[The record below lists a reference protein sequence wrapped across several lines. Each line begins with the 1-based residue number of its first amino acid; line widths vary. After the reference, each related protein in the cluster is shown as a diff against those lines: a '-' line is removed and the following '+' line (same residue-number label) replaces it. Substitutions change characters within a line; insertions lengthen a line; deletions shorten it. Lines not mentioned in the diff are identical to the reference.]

1 MRRKRM
7 GPKAN
12 DHEKYEGQ
20 AALYAAGALSASD
33 ALALETHSADCAT
46 CAREFHSL
54 ESVIWTLGSLAAKV
68 PPPQLRQRLLDR
80 VNRGPHST
88 QVWRQWAA
96 DPDPPAFSILRASE
110 GRWEETAIAGISVR
124 RLSLDVDRRCA
135 TMLVRMTAGASY
147 PSHRHA
153 AAEECLVL
161 EGDLIVG
168 EDVLRVGDFQRSEA
182 GSVHP
187 PQSTRA
193 GCLLY
198 ILSSLEDELL
208 EA

>member
-1 MRRKRM
+1 
-7 GPKAN
+7 
-12 DHEKYEGQ
+12 
-20 AALYAAGALSASD
+20 
-33 ALALETHSADCAT
+33 
-46 CAREFHSL
+46 
-54 ESVIWTLGSLAAKV
+54 
-68 PPPQLRQRLLDR
+68 
-80 VNRGPHST
+80 
-88 QVWRQWAA
+88 
-96 DPDPPAFSILRASE
+96 
-110 GRWEETAIAGISVR
+110 
-124 RLSLDVDRRCA
+124 
-135 TMLVRMTAGASY
+135 MLVRMTEGASY

-168 EDVLRVGDFQRSEA
+168 EDVLRAGDFQRSEA